1 MTDQED
7 IQFEADVEIVDAA
20 ELENI
25 KKKEEKID
33 RIMWLIKENWLD
45 QDKEFMDAIVDA
57 FEGIERDI

>member
-1 MTDQED
+1 MTDPQD

-33 RIMWLIKENWLD
+33 RIMWLIKENWLEN
-45 QDKEFMDAIVDA
+45 DKEFMDAIVDA

>member
-33 RIMWLIKENWLD
+33 RIM
-45 QDKEFMDAIVDA
+45 
-57 FEGIERDI
+57 